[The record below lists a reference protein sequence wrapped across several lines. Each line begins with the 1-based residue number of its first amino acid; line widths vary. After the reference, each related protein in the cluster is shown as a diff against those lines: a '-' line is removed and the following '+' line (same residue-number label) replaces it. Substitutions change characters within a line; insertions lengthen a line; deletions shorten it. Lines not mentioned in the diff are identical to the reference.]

1 MTGFLLLL
9 LAMGTAAML
18 AVMLLCRKWYP
29 IPLWKV
35 FVAAPVLTLTGVAS
49 VKLMFFL
56 ENGFKSFDGLSFF
69 GAVFFI
75 PVIFILTAW
84 ALRLPYGQLMDL
96 CAPSVSVMLA
106 VVKINCMVKG
116 CCGGRLLCYTEEGE
130 FIFFPSRE
138 AEQATALVI
147 AALLLLLMR
156 KDKRK
161 GTIYPLFMI
170 LYGATRFVLNIFR
183 DTQPFIL
190 GLAAGTFWSI
200 ISVLIGG
207 AWLLALKLRKR
218 GETDPAHEGAV
229 AP

>member
-96 CAPSVSVMLA
+96 CAPSVSTMLA
-106 VVKINCMVKG
+106 IVKINCLVKG
-116 CCGGRLLCYTEEGE
+116 CCLGRMLYMTQDKE
-130 FIFFPSRE
+130 FVFFPSRE
-138 AEQATALVI
+138 VELVTAIVI
-147 AALLLLLMR
+147 ATILILLMR
-156 KDKRK
+156 KESRR
-161 GTIYPLFMI
+161 GMIYPLFMI
-170 LYGATRFVLNIFR
+170 LYGATRFVLNFFR

-190 GLAAGTFWSI
+190 GLAAGTFWAI

-207 AWLLALKLRKR
+207 AWLLVLKLRKR